1 MVKNRPYRMQ
11 SARRLGHGRIVAR
24 FMPKPWANRYNNGM
38 KRRGFFQ
45 YCAATAALAAQP
57 LLAAT
62 DLKPHHY
69 ARVPLVDESGRP
81 LRAASLK
88 GGENYIFHYPFE
100 GTPCFLLDLGKP
112 TVQQVALK
120 TGDGSAYVW
129 PGGVGPNRSIVAYC
143 AICTHRM
150 AYPTRQ
156 ISFISYRDR
165 STVSKLSRPY
175 AIHCCAE
182 HSEYD
187 PASGAR
193 VLGGPAPQPLC
204 AILLEHDR
212 SADTLHAFGTL
223 GAEIFD
229 AFFAKFEFRLVLD
242 HGADRARR
250 PVTDHAVVSPLAT
263 YCKQQVRC

>member
-1 MVKNRPYRMQ
+1 
-11 SARRLGHGRIVAR
+11 
-24 FMPKPWANRYNNGM
+24 M
-38 KRRGFFQ
+38 KRRRFFH
-45 YCAATAALAAQP
+45 YCAAAAAFGAQS

-62 DLKPHHY
+62 DLTPRRY
-69 ARVPLVDESGRP
+69 ARALLTDESGAP
-81 LRAASLK
+81 LKAASLK

-112 TVQQVALK
+112 TERQVSLK
-120 TGDGSAYVW
+120 TENGGAYLW
-129 PGGVGPNRSIVAYC
+129 PGGVGPNRSIVAYS

-150 AYPTRQ
+150 TYPTRQ

-165 STVSKLSRPY
+165 TSASKLSRPY
-175 AIHCCAE
+175 AIHCCSE

-212 SADTLHAFGTL
+212 AGDILYAFGTL

-229 AFFAKFEFRLVLD
+229 AFFAKFEFKLALD

-250 PVTDHAVVSPLAT
+250 PVTGSAVVTRLANF
-263 YCKQQVRC
+263 CKQQVRC